1 MVFPF
6 KPIVLPARVFEQFSI
21 EFLLY
26 AAPLLSQVDGRQS
39 DVPALSVQH
48 QTRVTRV
55 QQLHRV
61 RERRNETRNRRR
73 ILVGSGRDISTRYLR
88 YRCHVRGV
96 FDGFRCTVL
105 LSPVRHAE
113 HMWRSTW
120 YVCSCVWRRN
130 VRSDERLPAER
141 RRTTRINK

>member
-6 KPIVLPARVFEQFSI
+6 KPIVLPARVLEQFSV

-26 AAPLLSQVDGRQS
+26 AAPLLSQVDGRQR
-39 DVPALSVQH
+39 DVPAVRVH
-48 QTRVTRV
+48 YQTRVTRV

-73 ILVGSGRDISTRYLR
+73 IPVGSGRDISTRYLR
-88 YRCHVRGV
+88 YRCHVHRV
-96 FDGFRCTVL
+96 FDGLRCTVL

-113 HMWRSTW
+113 HMWMSTW
-120 YVCSCVWRRN
+120 YVCSCAWRRN
-130 VRSDERLPAER
+130 VRSDVRPPAER
-141 RRTTRINK
+141 RRTTYKNK